1 MKKGTV
7 IQAVKAIAVLVIIC
21 LVCGIL
27 LALCNDLLYVS
38 DDVKFDRAM
47 QKIYPNFKKADDS
60 PALDTANAKTPY
72 GEVLDLVKSSD
83 GAYILTAKSSNIG
96 FSNGTV
102 TVYVAVSG
110 GENPTVA
117 GWSIKENVGQS
128 FIGNISEKHQKT
140 WFIGQ
145 SITVVNPENPEG
157 SGLGS
162 GATHTENAIGYAY

>member
-1 MKKGTV
+1 MSKEVKNDVVETNEKTASAEKAMKKGTV

-96 FSNGTV
+96 FSL
-102 TVYVAVSG
+102 SL
-110 GENPTVA
+110 
-117 GWSIKENVGQS
+117 IH
-128 FIGNISEKHQKT
+128 I
-140 WFIGQ
+140 
-145 SITVVNPENPEG
+145 
-157 SGLGS
+157 
-162 GATHTENAIGYAY
+162 